1 MGRTRSIY
9 VPSALDAIIELYI
22 KKTGKSFNQVVR
34 EALVEYLKKHM

>member
-1 MGRTRSIY
+1 MGTKTIY
-9 VPSALDAIIELYI
+9 VPKELEVVVELYI